1 MWRAVPLSC
10 AMRSSSPSFRTATIM
25 SSASADAFDVQRNV
39 CIAARDGVLLSANLW
54 LPRAQSAGQKFPVV
68 LEMIPYR
75 KDDWRYEAD
84 HARMGYLAQHGFAGC
99 RVDVRGTGSSAG
111 VALDEYTA
119 AETQDGCDVVAWLAA
134 QPWCNGS
141 VGMWGI
147 SYGGF
152 TSIQVAMQ
160 QPPALK
166 AILPMYASADRYTDD
181 VHYLGGCK
189 TVSEMLGYTLSQ
201 IGMNALPPVP
211 AISQAG
217 WLPQWR
223 ERLEQTPPW
232 VLNNLRQQQ
241 DGGYWR
247 RGSLAPDYGRIK
259 CAMLLVGGWN
269 DGYTNSA
276 LRMLQHCTAPRRAII
291 GPWGHTLPHAPFPG
305 PAVDWMQEMVRFFGH
320 WLRGD
325 QNGVMHEPALLY
337 YETAHS
343 APQAFPVQLPGSWQ
357 ATSAFG
363 GAQTA
368 NATLWL
374 GTAAL
379 CETSPAQAGVA
390 YYAHRPA
397 HGTHAALCW
406 GPGGLPTGLARD
418 MRADDALV
426 PGFSSAPLVE
436 PLRVLGNPRAV
447 LFVSSS
453 APVAAVVVRLSEVAP
468 DGTPT
473 LVSTGILNLA
483 HRNGHGQPQ
492 ALDPGTVYEVHVELK
507 GIGHQFSAGNALR
520 LSVSSGWWP
529 VLWPTPHAAHNQLH
543 WGAAC
548 PARLELP
555 LAPGSEPLP
564 VLKFTPPNLV
574 HGGSHIELPPR
585 YEVVED
591 VLADT
596 VTVRV
601 FSGDRSELAGGISLG
616 VSEAMEMTA
625 HNIDPAHVTVATDIH
640 YDLEQAGQVAAVHV
654 HGTIKSTATHFNVD
668 LRLRAAWQGE
678 AFYERAWVEAIARDW
693 L

>member
-1 MWRAVPLSC
+1 
-10 AMRSSSPSFRTATIM
+10 MRYE
-25 SSASADAFDVQRNV
+25 FDVHHHVR
-39 CIAARDGVLLSANLW
+39 IAARDGVLLSANLW
-54 LPRAQSAGQKFPVV
+54 LPRAQSAAQRFPAV

-75 KDDWRYEAD
+75 KDDWRYESD
-84 HARMGYLAQHGFAGC
+84 HARMGYLAERGFAGC

-119 AETQDGCDVVAWLAA
+119 AETLDGFDVVAWLAA
-134 QPWCNGS
+134 QAWCNGS

-152 TSIQVAMQ
+152 TAIQVAML

-211 AISQAG
+211 SIAQAG

-223 ERLEQTPPW
+223 ARLEQTPPW
-232 VLNNLRQQQ
+232 LLNNLRQQQ
-241 DGGYWR
+241 DGEYWR

-259 CAMLLVGGWN
+259 CALLLVGGWN

-276 LRMLQHCTAPRRAII
+276 LRMLRHCSAPRRAII

-305 PAVDWMQEMVRFFGH
+305 PALDWMREMVRFFGY

-325 QNGVMHEPALLY
+325 QNGVMDEPALLY
-337 YETAHS
+337 YETAHA
-343 APQAFPVQLPGSWQ
+343 APQPFPLQLTGSWQ
-357 ATSAFG
+357 ATDAYGSL
-363 GAQTA
+363 QTA
-368 NATLWL
+368 GATLWL
-374 GTAAL
+374 GSNAL
-379 CETSPAQAGVA
+379 CASAPAQAGVA
-390 YYAHRPA
+390 HYAHRPA
-397 HGTHAALCW
+397 HGTHASLCW

-418 MRADDALV
+418 LRADDALV
-426 PGFSSAPLVE
+426 PFFTSAPLAE
-436 PLRVLGNPRAV
+436 PLRVLGNPYAV

-468 DGTPT
+468 DGAAT

-483 HRNGHGQPQ
+483 HRAGHAQPQ
-492 ALDPGTVYEVHVELK
+492 ALEPGVVYEVHVELK

-543 WGAAC
+543 WGADC
-548 PARLELP
+548 PARLQLP
-555 LAPGSEPLP
+555 LAPAGQALP
-564 VLKFTPPNLV
+564 ALKFTPPDNV
-574 HGGSHIELPPR
+574 PGGACSELPPR
-585 YEVVED
+585 YQVIED

-596 VTVRV
+596 VTVSV
-601 FSGDRSELAGGISLG
+601 FSGDRNELADGISLS
-616 VSEAMEMTA
+616 VSELMEMTA
-625 HNIDPAHVTVATDIH
+625 HNIDPAVVSVASDIH
-640 YDLEQAGQVAAVHV
+640 YDLSQAGNVAAAHV
-654 HGTIKSTATHFNVD
+654 HGTIKSTATHFHVD
-668 LRLRAAWQGE
+668 LHLRTTWQGKV
-678 AFYERAWVEAIARDW
+678 FFEREWVEAIARDW

>member
-1 MWRAVPLSC
+1 
-10 AMRSSSPSFRTATIM
+10 MRSSSSRFRTAKIM
-25 SSASADAFDVQRNV
+25 SIPGTHAFDVHHHVR
-39 CIAARDGVLLSANLW
+39 IAARDGVLLSANLW
-54 LPRAQSAGQKFPVV
+54 LPRAQSAAQRFPAV

-75 KDDWRYEAD
+75 KDDWRYESD
-84 HARMGYLAQHGFAGC
+84 HARMGYLAERGFAGC

-152 TSIQVAMQ
+152 TSIQVAML

-166 AILPMYASADRYTDD
+166 AILPMYASADRYVDD

-211 AISQAG
+211 SVAQAG

-232 VLNNLRQQQ
+232 VLNNLRQQH
-241 DGGYWR
+241 DGEYWR
-247 RGSLAPDYGRIK
+247 CGSLAPDYGRIK

-276 LRMLQHCTAPRRAII
+276 LRMLQHCSAARRAII

-305 PAVDWMQEMVRFFGH
+305 PALDWMHEMVRFFGH

-325 QNGVMHEPALLY
+325 QNGVMDEPALLY
-337 YETAHS
+337 YETAH
-343 APQAFPVQLPGSWQ
+343 APPQPFPLQLPGSWQ
-357 ATSAFG
+357 ATAGFG
-363 GAQTA
+363 AAQTA
-368 NATLWL
+368 TATLWL
-374 GTAAL
+374 GSAAL
-379 CETSPAQAGVA
+379 CESAPAQPGVVH
-390 YYAHRPA
+390 YAHQPT
-397 HGTHAALCW
+397 HGTHASLCW

-418 MRADDALV
+418 LRADDALV
-426 PGFSSAPLVE
+426 PFFTSAPLAE
-436 PLRVLGNPRAV
+436 PLRVLGNPGVV

-468 DGTPT
+468 DGAATVVT
-473 LVSTGILNLA
+473 TGILNLA

-492 ALDPGTVYEVHVELK
+492 ALEPGVVYGVHVELK

-529 VLWPTPHAAHNQLH
+529 LLWPTPYAAHNQLH

-555 LAPGSEPLP
+555 LAPGSAPLP
-564 VLKFTPPNLV
+564 VLKFMPPDVV
-574 HGGSHIELPPR
+574 HGGSYTELPPA
-585 YEVVED
+585 YAVVED

-625 HNIDPAHVTVATDIH
+625 HNINAAHVTIATDIH
-640 YDLEQAGQVAAVHV
+640 YDLEQAGHIAAVHV

-668 LRLRAAWQGE
+668 LRLRATWQGE
-678 AFYERAWVEAIARDW
+678 AFYERGWVEAIARDW